1 MQAAWL
7 NWLNALRG
15 SRSHVR
21 RDLKRPTM
29 LGVVLVVLVTST
41 PAICGYITS
50 TSVSGMGELC
60 NQNDPNTCNTFT
72 ISATGSYSSPD
83 GTSVLR
89 VGDDTSANA
98 AHGSLSANAFIDLGG
113 STILVPVHGPLNAA
127 VTETAQSSEL
137 WTIFT
142 GLGGGFVDISAAAT
156 LAGFD
161 CCSQSMATLQNVSAQ
176 VPYPTSLFTFLDT
189 GPQPFGDGVP
199 FPVTASVVATAG
211 AFLPSP
217 DQSSNAA
224 SASLNQFNIVVTDRQ
239 MHVLTNYTLIVSD
252 IPEPRTITLVSVG
265 AVMLIVLLR
274 RRRDW
279 HSSLRH
285 P

>member
-1 MQAAWL
+1 
-7 NWLNALRG
+7 
-15 SRSHVR
+15 
-21 RDLKRPTM
+21 
-29 LGVVLVVLVTST
+29 
-41 PAICGYITS
+41 
-50 TSVSGMGELC
+50 MGGLC

-72 ISATGSYSSPD
+72 ITATGSYSSPD

-89 VGDDTSANA
+89 VADVISANA
-98 AHGSLSANAFIDLGG
+98 AHGSLSANAYIDLSG
-113 STILVPVHGPLNAA
+113 STLLVPVAGPPHAA
-127 VTETAQSSEL
+127 ITETAQSSEL

-176 VPYPTSLFTFLDT
+176 VFFPHGTLDTSLDT

-199 FPVTASVVATAG
+199 FPITASVVATAG

-217 DQSSNAA
+217 DQSANAA

>member
-1 MQAAWL
+1 M
-7 NWLNALRG
+7 
-15 SRSHVR
+15 R
-21 RDLKRPTM
+21 RDLKRPTV
-29 LGVVLVVLVTST
+29 LGVVLAVLVTST
-41 PAICGYITS
+41 PAICGYMTS
-50 TSVSGMGELC
+50 TSVSGGGELC

-89 VGDDTSANA
+89 VADFTSASA
-98 AHGSLSANAFIDLGG
+98 AHGSLSAAAQIVLGN
-113 STILVPVHGPLNAA
+113 STILIPVASFNQAA
-127 VTETAQSSEL
+127 VTVTAQSSEL

-142 GLGGGFVDISAAAT
+142 GLGGGFVDISATARLGA
-156 LAGFD
+156 FD
-161 CCSQSMATLQNVSAQ
+161 CCSQASATLQNVSAQ

-199 FPVTASVVATAG
+199 FLVTASVSAEAG

-217 DQSSNAA
+217 DQSSNSAG
-224 SASLNQFNIVVTDRQ
+224 ASLDQFNIVVTDRQ

-252 IPEPRTITLVSVG
+252 SDIPEPPTIALVPVG
-265 AVMLIVLLR
+265 AVMLIGLLR

-279 HSSLRH
+279 SGVS
-285 P
+285 

>member
-1 MQAAWL
+1 MKAAWI
-7 NWLNALRG
+7 NSLNALRG
-15 SRSHVR
+15 SRSDER

-89 VGDDTSANA
+89 VDDSGTSANA
-98 AHGSLSANAFIDLGG
+98 AHGSLSANAEISLNG
-113 STILVPVHGPLNAA
+113 STLLVPVHGPLNAA
-127 VTETAQSSEL
+127 VTVTAQSSEL

-156 LAGFD
+156 LGEFD
-161 CCSQSMATLQNVSAQ
+161 SCSQSTATLQNVSAH
-176 VPYPTSLFTFLDT
+176 VPYPQRLFTSLDT

-199 FPVTASVVATAG
+199 FPVTASVFATAG
-211 AFLPSP
+211 AFQPSDSQ
-217 DQSSNAA
+217 DQNSA

-265 AVMLIVLLR
+265 AAMLILLFR
-274 RRRDW
+274 RRRDR
-279 HSSLRH
+279 SGVS
-285 P
+285 

>member
-1 MQAAWL
+1 MRAAWR
-7 NWLNALRG
+7 NSVNALRG
-15 SRSHVR
+15 SRSRVR

-29 LGVVLVVLVTST
+29 LGVVLVILVTST

-50 TSVSGMGELC
+50 TTVSGTGTLC

-83 GTSVLR
+83 GSSVLG
-89 VGDDTSANA
+89 VDDSGTSANA
-98 AHGSLSANAFIDLGG
+98 AHGSLSAGALIDLSG
-113 STILVPVHGPLNAA
+113 SILNVAVPVVANVA

-137 WTIFT
+137 WTIIT
-142 GLGGGFVDISAAAT
+142 GLGGGFVDIRAT
-156 LAGFD
+156 GFLSEFD
-161 CCSQSMATLQNVSAQ
+161 CCSQSMATLQNVSAHL
-176 VPYPTSLFTFLDT
+176 PFPEGLDISLDS

-211 AFLPSP
+211 AFSPSQ
-217 DQSSNAA
+217 DQSSNRAG
-224 SASLNQFNIVVTDRQ
+224 ASLNQFNIVVTDRQ

-265 AVMLIVLLR
+265 AAMLILLFR
-274 RRRDW
+274 RRRDR
-279 HSSLRH
+279 SDVS
-285 P
+285 